1 MSVAVPR
8 RRNSLIMQNMLSGA
22 HVLVVNS
29 V

>member
-1 MSVAVPR
+1 MTLAVPM

-29 V
+29 A